1 MGKPYEAPVLSPEKQ
16 KAVANGEFDFLLPLA
31 KSLWRTDEVGDAI
44 GRSTQFVR
52 ELIEQGRLE
61 AHQDSAYGSRNSN
74 LVTRRSVVLYLAE
87 TANYDP
93 AYFIIRLESVIKKL
107 KPSALDRL
115 IATATRL
122 RNQIRG

>member
-44 GRSTQFVR
+44 GRSTQSVR